1 MTSVDI
7 PALLLAIAISAA
19 ITAVLALYAREGR
32 KRDWLIAG
40 AAALVL
46 TAIGVANLMTESP
59 RETHIATAFTGAMLP
74 VAGAMGIIAGTKRV
88 RPWLRWLVVFVLTF
102 VLLVSGLLLGASILP
117 RFIGG

>member
-1 MTSVDI
+1 MTSVDL

-40 AAALVL
+40 AITLVL
-46 TAIGVANLMTESP
+46 TVTGVANLLTESP

-102 VLLVSGLLLGASILP
+102 ALLVSGLLLGASILP

>member
-7 PALLLAIAISAA
+7 PALLLTVAIAAL
-19 ITAVLALYAREGR
+19 ITAVLALYARNGQ

-40 AAALVL
+40 GVALLLAAL
-46 TAIGVANLMTESP
+46 GVANLATESP
-59 RETHIATAFTGAMLP
+59 RETHIATAFTGSMLP

-102 VLLVSGLLLGASILP
+102 VLLILGLMLGASILP

>member
-1 MTSVDI
+1 MRSVDI
-7 PALLLAIAISAA
+7 PALLLAILISAA

-40 AAALVL
+40 AAALALV
-46 TAIGVANLMTESP
+46 AIGIANLMTESP

-74 VAGAMGIIAGTKRV
+74 VAGAMGIIAGTRRV
-88 RPWLRWLVVFVLTF
+88 RPWLRWLVVFLLTF
-102 VLLVSGLLLGASILP
+102 VLLVCGLLLGASILP

>member
-1 MTSVDI
+1 MKSVDI

-19 ITAVLALYAREGR
+19 ITAVLALYARNGQ

-40 AAALVL
+40 TVALVL
-46 TAIGVANLMTESP
+46 VMIGVANLMTESP

-74 VAGAMGIIAGTKRV
+74 VAGAMGIIAATRRI

-102 VLLVSGLLLGASILP
+102 VLLILGLMLGASILP